1 MSANEAGVETFV
13 QTVLKY
19 LKDKSLDGLDVT
31 WLDGPSSSESSRT
44 IELFTN
50 FLKVRTIIFRQN
62 TFKCFLL

>member
-1 MSANEAGVETFV
+1 MSANEAGVETFI

-31 WLDGPSSSESSRT
+31 WLDGLTSDESSRNT
-44 IELFTN
+44 DLFTN

-62 TFKCFLL
+62 SSK